1 MKKFFFLM
9 FFFMSA
15 MLHAENWTGTGWALK
30 DGYVVTNFHC
40 VDGATNIVVKS
51 HQGDYSA
58 KVVTTDESSDLAII
72 RINDAAFSGFGEVPY
87 SIERKQCEVGE
98 SIWTIGYPM
107 MDIMGEE
114 VKFTDGKISAK
125 TGYKGDLSTYQITVP
140 IQPGNSGGPLFN
152 ESGNI
157 VGITSSGL
165 NKQVADNVN
174 YAIKTSYLLNLI
186 ESALSLDIIPNGT
199 TVKDKVLTEQ
209 IQLNKKFVF
218 QLHFNDEQN
227 GGIVSGNNIKKQPK
241 EETIYYD
248 KNGYGVASP
257 SFASYYKVTLESGD
271 PQVPNRY
278 REFAMNGT
286 LIAEGNFISIDKHND
301 KNSIYDGQ
309 CYDYSQGKV
318 GLLFKKGELIK
329 ISVYDNLNS
338 DILRYDIE
346 LTHGRIPNGYE
357 NTYDETGKIVKSI
370 FYDNGVKLSEIING
384 VKYKYTAQ
392 GASNTIK
399 VSTTSKF
406 ARITDNILHF
416 SEERSYYSTR
426 FLLTKY
432 NENKATNC
440 QEICLYNNS
449 DKAIKIGIQNIYAV
463 HCRIDNLFILP
474 INLAWSGDLI
484 PEIAFCKMEGE
495 LEYLSREIANRAKNN
510 ATVVT
515 RTKGGS
521 TQYTRYNDGRP
532 FSIFGFGDS
541 KDFIRTN
548 SSSSSTS
555 TTLDNRLYFELLEQ
569 GEDEYNQ
576 AVLQMQEEYEKFNS
590 IIVDTIVLQ
599 PYESVNKIIS
609 YVTSFEKSYYR
620 DHALLKNY
628 IDPLFV
634 DSHKIFLMY
643 DIVDLD
649 EDTLITS
656 VNELYEVDNNKL
668 LLEYSEYN
676 NNTFVDNSYYCK
688 TNSKDYYAVLRSPH
702 FAKSNLY
709 FKKLYDFDEKVI
721 NRNKKAAKKDP
732 ESEQAKKEKHAN
744 QMKNIQERLRSVIE

>member
-1 MKKFFFLM
+1 M

-40 VDGATNIVVKS
+40 VDGASNIAVKT
-51 HQGDYSA
+51 HQGDYEA
-58 KVVTTDESSDLAII
+58 KIVATDESSDLAVIKI
-72 RINDAAFSGFGEVPY
+72 CDESFSGFGEVPY

-199 TVKDKVLTEQ
+199 IVKDKVLTEQ

-218 QLHFNDEQN
+218 QLRFNDESN
-227 GGIVSGNNIKKQPK
+227 GGIVSRNSMKKQPK

-257 SFASYYKVTLESGD
+257 SFASYYKITLDSGD

-286 LIAEGNFISIDKHND
+286 LIGEGNFISIDKQND
-301 KNSIYDGQ
+301 DNSIYDGQ
-309 CYDYSQGKV
+309 CYDYGDSKV
-318 GLLFKKGELIK
+318 GLLYEGGELIK
-329 ISVYDNLNS
+329 YSAYDFSNPE
-338 DILRYDIE
+338 ILRYEIE
-346 LTHGRIPNGYE
+346 LKDGTPNGYE
-357 NTYDETGKIVKSI
+357 NTYDETGKIFSSI
-370 FYDNGVKLSEIING
+370 FYDNGVKLNEIVNG
-384 VKYKYTAQ
+384 IKYKYTAQ
-392 GASNTIK
+392 GESNILK

-406 ARITDNILHF
+406 ARITEKLLEY
-416 SEERSYYSTR
+416 SKERSYYSTR
-426 FLLTKY
+426 FLLSKY
-432 NENKATNC
+432 DENKATNC

-449 DKAIKIGIQNIYAV
+449 DKTIKIGIQNIYAV
-463 HCRIDNLFILP
+463 HCRTDNLFIMP
-474 INLAWSGDLI
+474 INLAWSGNFI
-484 PEIAFCKMEGE
+484 PETALCKMEGE
-495 LEYLSREIANRAKNN
+495 LDYLSREIALRAKSD
-510 ATVVT
+510 ATIVT
-515 RTKGGS
+515 KTSGGS

-532 FSIFGFGDS
+532 FSMFGFGDS
-541 KDFIRTN
+541 KDFIRTR

-555 TTLDNRLYFELLEQ
+555 TTLDKRLYFELLEQ
-569 GEDEYNQ
+569 GEEEYNQ
-576 AVLQMQEEYEKFNS
+576 AVMQMQEEYEKFTS
-590 IIVDTIVLQ
+590 LIVDTIVIQ

-609 YVTSFEKSYYR
+609 YVTSFHIEDYKDSGILKSYI
-620 DHALLKNY
+620 DQLLVN
-628 IDPLFV
+628 
-634 DSHKIFLMY
+634 SHKIFLMY

-649 EDTLITS
+649 EDTIITS
-656 VNELYEVDNNKL
+656 VNELCEVDNNKM
-668 LLEYSEYN
+668 LLEYSEYAKN
-676 NNTFVDNSYYCK
+676 EFVNSFYTCQK
-688 TNSKDYYAVLRSPH
+688 NAQDSYAIRRHREPH
-702 FAKSNLY
+702 FTPSNLY
-709 FKKLYDFDEKVI
+709 FKKLYECDEKYMQ
-721 NRNKKAAKKDP
+721 KKAKKNP
-732 ESEQAKKEKHAN
+732 ELEQSKKEKNA
-744 QMKNIQERLRSVIE
+744 QQIKIILERLKSVVK

>member
-1 MKKFFFLM
+1 
-9 FFFMSA
+9 MSA

-58 KVVTTDESSDLAII
+58 KVVATDESSDLAII

-218 QLHFNDEQN
+218 QLHFNDESN
-227 GGIVSGNNIKKQPK
+227 GGIVSGNSIKKQPK

-257 SFASYYKVTLESGD
+257 SFASYYKVTLDSGD

-318 GLLFKKGELIK
+318 GLLFKEGELIK

-357 NTYDETGKIVKSI
+357 NTYDETGKIVKSV
-370 FYDNGVKLSEIING
+370 FYDNGVKLNEIING
-384 VKYKYTAQ
+384 VKSKYTAQ
-392 GASNTIK
+392 SASSSLK

-406 ARITDNILHF
+406 SKVTNKHIGSLERGIL
-416 SEERSYYSTR
+416 STR
-426 FLLTKY
+426 FFLTKY
-432 NENKATNC
+432 NESKATNC
-440 QEICLYNNS
+440 QEIYLYNNS
-449 DKAIKIGIQNIYAV
+449 NKTIKVGIQNICAV
-463 HCRIDNLFILP
+463 HCRLDNMFIFP
-474 INLAWSGDLI
+474 MNCAWSGDYFE
-484 PEIAFCKMEGE
+484 EIAFCKMEQE
-495 LEYLSREIANRAKNN
+495 LEYLSHDIANRAKNN
-510 ATVVT
+510 ATVIT
-515 RTKGGS
+515 TTSGGS
-521 TQYTRYNDGRP
+521 TQYTRYNDGSL

-569 GEDEYNQ
+569 GEEEYNQ
-576 AVLQMQEEYEKFNS
+576 IVIQMQEEYEKFQTL
-590 IIVDTIVLQ
+590 IVDTIILQ
-599 PYESVNKIIS
+599 PYESVNKVIS
-609 YVTSFEKSYYR
+609 YLVSFPEDDYNKYP
-620 DHALLKNY
+620 LLKSN
-628 IDPLFV
+628 INQLFV
-634 DSHKIFLMY
+634 DSHNIFLMY

-649 EDTLITS
+649 EDTIITS
-656 VNELYEVDNNKL
+656 VNELCEVRKNRII
-668 LLEYSEYN
+668 LESSEYKKN
-676 NNTFVDNSYYCK
+676 ALVDDPYYCK
-688 TNSKDYYAVLRSPH
+688 EHENDYLAWSRMPH
-702 FAKSNLY
+702 FITSNLY
-709 FKKLYDFDEKVI
+709 FTKFSDFDEKDMK
-721 NRNKKAAKKDP
+721 KKAKNNP
-732 ESEQAKKEKHAN
+732 EQEKTNREKHAQ
-744 QMKNIQERLRSVIE
+744 QMNIILERLKSAIK